1 MAETLQERSLQD
13 RLEPR
18 VAVEE
23 HFKRT
28 GRKFRKKFFLFRHE
42 RIFIRPPLKLGLQ
55 MVGLYSRGVQ
65 NALRPVVKDLRL
77 SFPNLP
83 AAFDGFRILHLSDL
97 HIDKMDGL
105 VEALTPVLSRL
116 PVDLCVITGD
126 YRFEDRGPCDEVY
139 PRIRALL
146 PSIASK
152 HGIYAILGNHDV
164 AEIAHALDRMRIRM
178 LINEAVPIT
187 KGSDSLWLAGVDD
200 PFDFRTDDL
209 PGTLEPV
216 PSNSFKV
223 LLAHSPDLYTEAAA
237 RGIDLYLCG
246 HTHAGQIRLPR
257 VGSIRHNADC
267 PKELSYGHWTFG
279 DMHGYTSPGIGC
291 SGLPIRYN
299 CAPEVIVIE
308 LRRS

>member
-1 MAETLQERSLQD
+1 MTKSSQQQTLQD

-18 VAVEE
+18 IAVEE
-23 HFKRT
+23 RFERT
-28 GRKFRKKFFLFRHE
+28 GRRFRKKSFFFRHE
-42 RIFIRPPLKLGLQ
+42 KIFIRFTLKLGLQ
-55 MVGLYSRGVQ
+55 LVGLYRRGVQ

-83 AAFDGFRILHLSDL
+83 AALDGFRILHLSDL

-105 VEALTPVLSRL
+105 VEALKPVLSRL

-126 YRFEDRGPCDEVY
+126 YRFEDRGPCQEVY

-146 PSIASK
+146 PSIVSK
-152 HGIYAILGNHDV
+152 HGTYAILGNHDV
-164 AEIAHALDRMRIRM
+164 AEIAYELDRMGIRM
-178 LINEAVPIT
+178 LINEAVQIT
-187 KGSDSLWLAGVDD
+187 KGPDSLWLAGVDD

-209 PGTLEPV
+209 PGALESV
-216 PSNSFKV
+216 PPNSFKV

-237 RGIDLYLCG
+237 GGVSLYLCG
-246 HTHAGQIRLPR
+246 HTHAGQIRLPV

-267 PKELSYGHWTFG
+267 PKEFSYGHWTYG
-279 DMHGYTSPGIGC
+279 DMHGYTSSGIGC

-308 LRRS
+308 LRRG